1 MPLGSETHPPPAGPD
16 PGPPGPN
23 RPGPDASAQQSRAG
37 QRATWVAAGVN
48 VLLMGCKFGAGLLG
62 NSQALIADAV
72 HSLSDLFTDLVVL
85 FGLRAGRK
93 GPDTDHHFG
102 HARIETMA
110 SAVVGLA
117 LLAVAVYLGYGAA
130 LSIYHH
136 TERHPTWLAVAAA
149 ALSIA
154 VKESL
159 YHYTVRV
166 GRRIKSPALVANA
179 WHQRSDALSSVAVL
193 LGVAGAQIKPGW
205 HILDA
210 YAALLVSFFIV
221 KVGLEVLWGS
231 LREMVDTAPG
241 AEVLD
246 RVRSCVRRVPGVLEE
261 HDLKIRSSGGLYQ
274 MQVHILVDGDLSVSQ
289 GHRIAKEVE
298 RCLYSD
304 IEDVGQ
310 VIVHVD
316 PAEAAGDG

>member
-1 MPLGSETHPPPAGPD
+1 
-16 PGPPGPN
+16 
-23 RPGPDASAQQSRAG
+23 
-37 QRATWVAAGVN
+37 
-48 VLLMGCKFGAGLLG
+48 
-62 NSQALIADAV
+62 
-72 HSLSDLFTDLVVL
+72 
-85 FGLRAGRK
+85 
-93 GPDTDHHFG
+93 
-102 HARIETMA
+102 
-110 SAVVGLA
+110 
-117 LLAVAVYLGYGAA
+117 
-130 LSIYHH
+130 
-136 TERHPTWLAVAAA
+136 
-149 ALSIA
+149 
-154 VKESL
+154 
-159 YHYTVRV
+159 V